1 MKKYSIVLV
10 LASLLIFSCKEA
22 KEEQEVSKTE
32 VAEVSEE
39 IKVPEGYLSVGEKMD
54 TTNVLSMA
62 EMEERYKNLPIG
74 DTINV
79 KYETTVKE
87 VCKKKGCWMIMEN
100 GESDDVMVKFKDY
113 AFFVPKDIDSSK
125 VIISGKAYVTEMSV
139 EDRQHY
145 AEDGGKSEAEIA
157 AITEPKKT
165 LSFLADGVLIK
176 E

>member
-87 VCKKKGCWMIMEN
+87 WFI
-100 GESDDVMVKFKDY
+100 F
-113 AFFVPKDIDSSK
+113 
-125 VIISGKAYVTEMSV
+125 
-139 EDRQHY
+139 
-145 AEDGGKSEAEIA
+145 
-157 AITEPKKT
+157 
-165 LSFLADGVLIK
+165 
-176 E
+176 